1 MEGTAHDNRE
11 TPDWKKGDNGAQK
24 IVTDTEK
31 TQSEKRKSL
40 FYTQR
45 RIRESIFKI
54 TKKTPLFENEEIN

>member
-1 MEGTAHDNRE
+1 M
-11 TPDWKKGDNGAQK
+11 
-24 IVTDTEK
+24 TDTEK

-54 TKKTPLFENEEIN
+54 TKKNPLFENEEINEVDKFGKDRSITDY